1 MSELL
6 LKFNQLDAF
15 HQQEVL
21 DFVNFL
27 LTRENQ
33 KQQTAADY
41 QQNLQEGSVEAGEEA
56 DDSYNFF
63 ESAGLMENRD
73 IDANQLRRDA
83 WKINR

>member
-1 MSELL
+1 MSELI
-6 LKFNQLDAF
+6 LKFNRLSEL

-27 LTRENQ
+27 LTKEHRNVQ
-33 KQQTAADY
+33 DTTT
-41 QQNLQEGSVEAGEEA
+41 QEASSN
-56 DDSYNFF
+56 DNYNFF

-83 WKINR
+83 WKL

>member
-1 MSELL
+1 MSELI
-6 LKFNQLDAF
+6 LKFNRLSEL

-27 LTRENQ
+27 LTKEHRNV
-33 KQQTAADY
+33 
-41 QQNLQEGSVEAGEEA
+41 QETTTSEAGTN
-56 DDSYNFF
+56 DNYDFF

-83 WKINR
+83 WKL

>member
-1 MSELL
+1 MSELI
-6 LKFNQLDAF
+6 LKFNRLSEL

-27 LTRENQ
+27 LTKEHRNV
-33 KQQTAADY
+33 
-41 QQNLQEGSVEAGEEA
+41 QEATTSGANT
-56 DDSYNFF
+56 DDSYDFF

-83 WKINR
+83 WKINP